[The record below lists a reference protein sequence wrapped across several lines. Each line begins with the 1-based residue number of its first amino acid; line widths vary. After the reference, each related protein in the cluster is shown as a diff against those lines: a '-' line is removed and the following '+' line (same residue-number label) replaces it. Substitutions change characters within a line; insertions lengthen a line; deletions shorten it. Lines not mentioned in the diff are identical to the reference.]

1 MMDEKDCGCVNP
13 ECKCDE
19 TGICTCDDCGCSC
32 HKVDH
37 SKDWKGLV

>member
-1 MMDEKDCGCVNP
+1 MDEKGCGCTNP

-32 HKVDH
+32 HVDH
-37 SKDWKGLV
+37 SNDWKGLL